1 MYRKL
6 CSVAVVP
13 ALLILLTAGAVQ
25 ARPLTVQAPPAGLLT
40 QIWQGL
46 ALSWAG
52 VWIKEGGGMDP
63 NGVTP
68 HSAVMAPRG
77 RGAHPNRGPI
87 GG

>member
-1 MYRKL
+1 MFRRL
-6 CSVAVVP
+6 CFLAVVP

-40 QIWQGL
+40 QIWQL
-46 ALSWAG
+46 LSRQWSG
-52 VWIKEGGGMDP
+52 TWTKEGGGMDP

-87 GG
+87 CR